1 MFPRRSTLMNS
12 VRFRLSI
19 LLFEVVALGVAATP
33 AQSRPAI
40 SLVLDATQAPEKILR
55 THMVMPVKPGPLTLN
70 YPKWIPGMHN
80 PSGPVGNVAGLKF
93 MVDGKVIPWRRDLLD
108 AFTFHLEVPEGAQ
121 SLEATFD
128 YIEPGGGGMGF
139 GGSATDKLVIVS
151 WNQNVLYPAEVPA
164 EEITYRPTLRLPEG
178 WKFGTAL
185 PQESTT
191 GNEITFKPV
200 ALDRLVDSP
209 VIAGEYY
216 RAVDVT
222 PPGEPIHHEIDMVAD
237 SEAALEMNP
246 EIQKGFTNLVAETGK
261 LFGARH
267 YRDYHFLLTL
277 SNHVAHFGLEHH
289 ESNDSRTDERSVMMP
304 QGKRQVGGL
313 LSHEFV
319 HSWNG
324 KFRRPADLS
333 TPDFEAP
340 MKSDLVWVYEGLT
353 DFLGNLLATRSGL
366 WTPEQYHQNLAS
378 TAAEL
383 GPGRPGRTWRPLQD
397 TADAVAG
404 IAFGR
409 GGGGWMDWRRGAD
422 YYPEGDL
429 LWLEVATLIH
439 DQSHGQKSIEDFC
452 RLFYAGP
459 NNGPELK
466 PYTFQELVGSLNQVV
481 PYDWASF
488 FHERLTSTSPEAP
501 VGGIEA
507 GGWKVEY
514 SEKPPEG
521 GGGGGGPFGGGMAAV
536 YSLGLRLSN
545 DGTVQ
550 EALVGSLAFKAGIT
564 SGMRV
569 VAVNDRAFT
578 PDLLRD
584 ALKAGKNS
592 SQPIH
597 LLVLND
603 DYYKTCTIDYHGGE
617 RYPHLVREESKA
629 DLLDELAKP
638 LAAK

>member
-1 MFPRRSTLMNS
+1 MNS
-12 VRFRLSI
+12 VRIRISI
-19 LLFEVVALGVAATP
+19 LLIEVAALGVVALP

-40 SLVLDATQAPEKILR
+40 TLIVDATQAPEKMLHTR
-55 THMVMPVKPGPLTLN
+55 MVMPAKPGPLTLY
-70 YPKWIPGMHN
+70 YPKWIPGMHS
-80 PSGPVGNVAGLKF
+80 PGGPVGSVAGLKF
-93 MVDGKVIPWRRDLLD
+93 TANGNAIHWRRDLLD
-108 AFTFHLEVPEGAQ
+108 AFTLYLDVPAGVQ
-121 SLEATFD
+121 SLEANFD
-128 YIEPGGGGMGF
+128 YIESGGAF
-139 GGSATDKLVIVS
+139 GGSATDKLVVIS
-151 WNQNVLYPAEVPA
+151 WNPNVLYPAGVPA
-164 EEITYRPTLRLPEG
+164 AEITYKPTLRLPDG
-178 WKFGTAL
+178 WKFGSAL
-185 PQESTT
+185 PQESVA

-237 SEAALEMNP
+237 SEAALAMSP
-246 EIQKGFTNLVAETGK
+246 EVQKDFANLVAETGK

-267 YRDYHFLLTL
+267 YREYHFLLSL

-289 ESNDSRTDERSVMMP
+289 ESNDSRTEERIMITP
-304 QGKRQVGGL
+304 QGKRGVGGL

-340 MKSDLVWVYEGLT
+340 MKSDLLWVYEGLT
-353 DFLGNLLATRSGL
+353 DFLGNLLAARSGL
-366 WTPEQYHQNLAS
+366 WTPEQYREDLAG
-378 TAAEL
+378 TAADL

-397 TADAVAG
+397 TADSVAT
-404 IAFGR
+404 ISFGR
-409 GGGGWMDWRRGAD
+409 GGGGWMDWRRGTD
-422 YYPEGDL
+422 YYPEGNL
-429 LWLEVATLIH
+429 LWLEVTTLIH

-466 PYTFQELVGSLNQVV
+466 PYTFQELVSSLNQVV
-481 PYDWASF
+481 PYDWAKF
-488 FHERLTSTSPEAP
+488 LRERLTSTSPEAP

-521 GGGGGGPFGGGMAAV
+521 GGGGGPFGGGMAAV
-536 YSLGLRLSN
+536 YSIGLRLGN

-550 EALVGSLAFKAGIT
+550 ESLVGGPAFKAGIT

-569 VAVNDRAFT
+569 VAVNDRAFA
-578 PDLLRD
+578 PELLRD

-592 SQPIH
+592 TQPIR

-603 DYYKTCTIDYHGGE
+603 DYYSTCTIDYHGGE
-617 RYPHLVREESKA
+617 RFPHLIRDESKP

-638 LAAK
+638 LAGSK